1 MADEIK
7 DDLISEMF
15 ARDGVTITDNISSV
29 SSSRKET
36 YINDDAKRIERR
48 GKDRSIEQIAKDNSN
63 IFERA
68 AREMAELEKGLG
80 EKEEDRNLDST
91 KNPIETGDRED
102 K

>member
-1 MADEIK
+1 
-7 DDLISEMF
+7 MF

>member
-68 AREMAELEKGLG
+68 TREMAELEKGLG

>member
-48 GKDRSIEQIAKDNSN
+48 GKDRSIEQIVKG
-63 IFERA
+63 IQERYDEE
-68 AREMAELEKGLG
+68 AREAAAQEKDINTREENRGLDP
-80 EKEEDRNLDST
+80 KEYT
-91 KNPIETGDRED
+91 DRED

>member
-36 YINDDAKRIERR
+36 YINDNAKRRERR